1 MDTYLTIKQ
10 QAEGIYKEKGS
21 KFLAYAI
28 LVESAQEVKE
38 QLQLLHK
45 QYHDARHICYAY
57 VIGTDGT
64 EYRVNDDGEPSGT
77 AGKPIH
83 GVLLSTKLTNVLIA
97 VVRYFGGTKLGTSGL
112 ILAYKE
118 AATDAVN
125 NALIIEKNIAC
136 YYAVSFPYELIN
148 DVMRA
153 IKDTESDIIEQTFEN
168 ESIIYF
174 KVRKLNAG
182 TIENRMQYIEN
193 IKLKLLKTK

>member
-1 MDTYLTIKQ
+1 LDTYLTIKQ

-28 LVESAQEVKE
+28 PVENALEVKE

-57 VIGTDGT
+57 VIGADGA
-64 EYRVNDDGEPSGT
+64 EYRINDDGEPSGT

-83 GVLLSTKLTNVLIA
+83 GVLLSKKLTNILIA

-118 AATDAVN
+118 AAIDAVN
-125 NALIIEKNIAC
+125 NALIIEKKIEC
-136 YYAVSFPYELIN
+136 YYTVSFSYAVIN
-148 DVMRA
+148 DVMRV
-153 IKDTESDIIEQTFEN
+153 IKETESDILEQTFEN

-174 KVRKLNAG
+174 KTRKLNAG
-182 TIENRMQYIEN
+182 TIENRMQHIEN

>member
-28 LVESAQEVKE
+28 PVESAQEVKE

-83 GVLLSTKLTNVLIA
+83 GVLLSSKLTNVLIA

-118 AATDAVN
+118 AATDAIHK
-125 NALIIEKNIAC
+125 ALIIEKKIAC
-136 YYAVSFPYELIN
+136 YYAVSFPYQVIN

-182 TIENRMQYIEN
+182 TIENRMQHIEN